1 MNKTYYKLVVINL
14 VIHLYQLDIWII
26 IINMVGANHMIVSMH
41 KFVPNN
47 LIGLLIVIAKRQ
59 KFIYSNFEDAFFI
72 QDHD

>member
-1 MNKTYYKLVVINL
+1 
-14 VIHLYQLDIWII
+14 
-26 IINMVGANHMIVSMH
+26 MIVSMY